1 MANSLNKY
9 FSHLESIVKNLPHKP
24 GVYQYFDA
32 NNKIIYVGKAK
43 NLKKR
48 VSSYF
53 ARINSISGKVQMLV
67 RKIADIKYIVVETEQ
82 DALLLENNLIK
93 KYQPHYNVALKDD
106 KTFPWI
112 CIKNEPFPRIFPTRQ
127 VIRDGSVY
135 FGPYANVR
143 LMQTLLELSRQLYP
157 LRNCSLHLTE
167 KNIRSEKFRVCLEF
181 HIGNCKGPC
190 EGHQTAEDYD
200 KSIAAIKEIIKG
212 NITSVAKQ
220 LRELMMNYAA
230 AQEFEKAHFVKEKLT
245 LLDKYQSRS
254 TVVSPTINNVDVF
267 SIVSEGLHAYV
278 NFMKVMNGAII
289 QVHTIEM
296 IKKLDESPEEL
307 LSIAITEI
315 RQRFE
320 SASPEII
327 VPFLMDYGISGLIFT
342 VPKIGDKKKL
352 LELSERNVKYYQ
364 LEREKQKE
372 LVDPEHKSRRIL
384 DTMMKDLRMAELPA
398 HIECFD
404 NSNIQGDNPVA
415 AMVCFKNARPD
426 KSEYRHFNIKTV
438 DGPNDFA
445 SMEEV
450 IFRRYKRMMEE
461 EKPLP
466 QLIIVDG
473 GKGQLTAALK
483 SLHKLGLSGKMTV
496 IGIAK
501 KLEEIYYPNDSLP
514 MYLDKKSE
522 TLKVIQHMRDEAHRF
537 GITHHRRRREK
548 ATMSPQLMEI
558 AGIGTNINQKLLW
571 KFKSVKNIRLASLG
585 ELQDVIGKAKGLMVY
600 NFFRDD
606 RSGKDHSSEELKG
619 I

>member
-1 MANSLNKY
+1 MAGSLNKY
-9 FSHLESIVKNLPHKP
+9 FSQLESIVKNLPHKP
-24 GVYQYFDA
+24 GVYQYYDEKG
-32 NNKIIYVGKAK
+32 KIIYVGKAK
-43 NLKKR
+43 DLRKR

-53 ARINSISGKVQMLV
+53 AKINSISGKVQMLV
-67 RKIADIKYIVVETEQ
+67 RKIAEIKFIVVETEQ

-106 KTFPWI
+106 KTYPWI
-112 CIKNEPFPRIFPTRQ
+112 CIKNEPFPRIFPTRH

-135 FGPYANVR
+135 FGPYANGR
-143 LMQTLLELSRQLYP
+143 LMHTLLELSRQLYP
-157 LRNCSLHLTE
+157 LRNCTLSLTD
-167 KNIRSEKFRVCLEF
+167 KNIRSGKFKVCLEF

-190 EGHQTAEDYD
+190 EGHQSVEEYD

-212 NITSVAKQ
+212 NITTVAKQ
-220 LRELMMNYAA
+220 LRELMMSYASTE
-230 AQEFEKAHFVKEKLT
+230 EFEKAHYVKEKLA
-245 LLDKYQSRS
+245 LLDKYQSKS

-267 SIVSEGLHAYV
+267 SIIAEGLTAYV

-307 LSIAITEI
+307 LAMAITEI

-320 SASPEII
+320 SVSSEII
-327 VPFLMDYGISGLIFT
+327 VPFLFDYPIPGLNFT

-364 LEREKQKE
+364 LEKEKQKE
-372 LVDPEHKSRRIL
+372 LVDPEHKTRRIL
-384 DTMMKDLRMAELPA
+384 DTMMKDLRMTELPE

-404 NSNIQGDNPVA
+404 NSNIQGDSPVA
-415 AMVCFKNARPD
+415 AMVCFKYAKPD

-438 DGPNDFA
+438 EGPNDFA
-445 SMEEV
+445 SMEEI
-450 IFRRYKRMMEE
+450 IFRRYKRLIEE

-473 GKGQLTAALK
+473 GKGQLSAALK
-483 SLHKLGLSGKMTV
+483 SLHTLGISGKMTV

-501 KLEEIYYPNDSLP
+501 KLEEIYYPNDSFP

-522 TLKVIQHMRDEAHRF
+522 TLRIIQQMRDEAHRF

-558 AGIGTNINQKLLW
+558 PGVGSNINQKLLW
-571 KFKSVKNIRLASLG
+571 KFKSVKNIKLATL
-585 ELQDVIGKAKGLMVY
+585 EEIQETIGKAKGAIVY
-600 NFFRDD
+600 SYFHRE
-606 RSGKDHSSEELKG
+606 KIK
-619 I
+619 